1 MGCNNCPSKGFSD
14 IDAFQEIEKK
24 YAKNTA
30 YDWLKNIPDSGTSK
44 VVEVSFKNNRK
55 EFYLNQN
62 KLPLKRGDYVA
73 VQCESGHGL
82 GVVSLTGKMAELQ
95 LKRKSPQNKPE
106 KIIYR
111 NASKYDIEKL
121 TKARF
126 REKPVMIKARQL
138 AQKLELEMKISDVEF
153 QGDGSKA
160 TFYYIAD
167 GRVDFRELIKHYA
180 QEFSVRI
187 EMRQIGARQ
196 ESALVGGIGSCGRE
210 LCCSSWRNK
219 FDSVSTTAARIQELP
234 HNAQKLTGQCG
245 KLKCC
250 LMYEL
255 DQYIEAHEDFPDV
268 LLELETE
275 RGIAY
280 PFKKD
285 LLKKLVYYSVG
296 AKDSPEIVSISLE
309 RVKEIIQMNKKG
321 IKPYNLFEDKLVQTN
336 VFGEKSDDTIKIKQK
351 GKNNKKNKG
360 YRKKKRN
367 LNNRAKAKSAN

>member
-1 MGCNNCPSKGFSD
+1 MGCNNCPSKGVSD
-14 IDAFQEIEKK
+14 IEAFQEIEKK
-24 YAKNTA
+24 YAKDTA
-30 YDWLKNIPDSGTSK
+30 YDWLKNIPESGESK
-44 VVEVSFKNNRK
+44 IVEVSFKNNRK
-55 EFYLNQN
+55 EFYVNQH
-62 KLPLKRGDYVA
+62 KLPLQRGKYVA
-73 VQCESGHGL
+73 VQCESGHGI
-82 GVVSLTGKMAELQ
+82 GVVSLAGKMAELQ
-95 LKRKSPQNKPE
+95 LKRKSPGNKPE

-111 NASKYDIEKL
+111 MASKYDVEKL
-121 TKARF
+121 TKARL
-126 REKPVMIKARQL
+126 REKPVMIQARKL
-138 AQKLELEMKISDVEF
+138 VQKLGLEMKISDVEF

-180 QEFSVRI
+180 QEFNVRI

-196 ESALVGGIGSCGRE
+196 ESALIGGIGSCGRE

-296 AKDSPEIVSISLE
+296 AKDAPEIVPISLE

-321 IKPYNLFEDKLVQTN
+321 IKPYNLLDDKQ
-336 VFGEKSDDTIKIKQK
+336 VFTDILGAKTEENLPLKKKKNTKYK
-351 GKNNKKNKG
+351 GRRKRGNFKNNS
-360 YRKKKRN
+360 
-367 LNNRAKAKSAN
+367 KAKRTN

>member
-1 MGCNNCPSKGFSD
+1 MG
-14 IDAFQEIEKK
+14 
-24 YAKNTA
+24 
-30 YDWLKNIPDSGTSK
+30 
-44 VVEVSFKNNRK
+44 
-55 EFYLNQN
+55 
-62 KLPLKRGDYVA
+62 
-73 VQCESGHGL
+73 
-82 GVVSLTGKMAELQ
+82 
-95 LKRKSPQNKPE
+95 
-106 KIIYR
+106 
-111 NASKYDIEKL
+111 
-121 TKARF
+121 
-126 REKPVMIKARQL
+126 ARQH
-138 AQKLELEMKISDVEF
+138 F
-153 QGDGSKA
+153 
-160 TFYYIAD
+160 FYIAD
-167 GRVDFRELIKHYA
+167 GRVDFRELIKLFA
-180 QEFSVRI
+180 QEFTVRI

-296 AKDSPEIVSISLE
+296 AKDSPEIVAVSLE

-321 IKPYNLFEDKLVQTN
+321 IKPYDLFEDKLMHTD
-336 VFGEKSDDTIKIKQK
+336 VFGEKSEDSLLTKQK
-351 GKNNKKNKG
+351 DNGRKSKGHRKKGGNYNNKV
-360 YRKKKRN
+360 
-367 LNNRAKAKSAN
+367 KAKSSN